1 MVRLQTMAAFPY
13 LHFNTTIL
21 SHVHIACHAA
31 KRAALSLPGMS
42 CSAKAVMAFNRMDSA
57 AYLAGQLARAFS
69 RSLHAHAAEL
79 GFSPG
84 QWPIL
89 LELWAEDGLTQRQ
102 LIDRVGIEQA
112 TMANTLARMERD
124 GLVERRPHPT
134 DRRAQQVFLTEDAR
148 QLEEKAVEAACAADD
163 ALFAGFRRFERELL
177 LEYIRMVL
185 ANGRK
190 D

>member
-13 LHFNTTIL
+13 PAPRIRHPGATHCLPCFE
-21 SHVHIACHAA
+21 SHRIIRPPEAF
-31 KRAALSLPGMS
+31 GE
-42 CSAKAVMAFNRMDSA
+42 AVMAFNRMDSA
-57 AYLAGQLARAFS
+57 AYLAGQLSRAFS
-69 RSLHAHAAEL
+69 RSLQNHAAEL

-112 TMANTLARMERD
+112 TMANTLSRMERD
-124 GLVERRPHPT
+124 GLVERRAHPR
-134 DRRAQQVFLTEDAR
+134 DRRAQLVFLTEEAR
-148 QLEEKAVEAACAADD
+148 LLEDKAVAAACAADD

-185 ANGRK
+185 ANSRK